1 MPYHPRSISQSPSQ
15 RDCFT
20 SPLADAHGFR
30 THWPRCAAI
39 PQFLFSATIIAMSFC
54 FLGLGRR
61 CCSSLAA
68 CFFLGIGLA
77 VADFS
82 FVLLFC
88 RGFGILGNGDP
99 FLFRTSFRFFVLRP
113 RMAEASPREEVLAM
127 QYAPQRNRKM
137 WLMVPKTCACHLN
150 SSGVIGG
157 ATSAALVQYSAPAIA
172 TMTQRPATFAG
183 CEPAGKRS
191 RATAT
196 RCVSAN
202 ASITFC
208 ALKLNVDTI
217 G

>member
-1 MPYHPRSISQSPSQ
+1 MPYHILSPSQSPSQ

-20 SPLADAHGFR
+20 SPLADARRFR
-30 THWPRCAAI
+30 THWPLYAAF
-39 PQFLFSATIIAMSFC
+39 PQFTLPPSSQCHFVFLALAGGVVARLRLASFWVSALLSPISV
-54 FLGLGRR
+54 L
-61 CCSSLAA
+61 S
-68 CFFLGIGLA
+68 CFFAVVLESLETVTPFFSGLPS
-77 VADFS
+77 V
-82 FVLLFC
+82 
-88 RGFGILGNGDP
+88 
-99 FLFRTSFRFFVLRP
+99 FFVLRP
-113 RMAEASPREEVLAM
+113 RMAEASPREEVLAT